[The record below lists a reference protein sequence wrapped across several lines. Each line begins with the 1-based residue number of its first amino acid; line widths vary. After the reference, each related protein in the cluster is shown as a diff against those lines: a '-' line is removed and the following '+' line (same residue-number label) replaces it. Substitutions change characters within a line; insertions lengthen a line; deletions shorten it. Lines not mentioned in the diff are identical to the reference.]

1 MMQLLPPND
10 LLASQTPSAIQPL
23 LVTGA
28 TGTLGRAFQRICA
41 MRGIETV
48 VLTRAE
54 LDISD
59 VLSVEKALAQY
70 NPWAVVNTAGY
81 VRVDEAEK
89 DFQRCYL
96 ENTVGPTILAH
107 TCAARG
113 IQLLTF
119 SSDLVFDGSQSVA
132 YVESDQPR
140 PLNVYGNSK
149 RLAERDV
156 LLQHPSALMVRT
168 SAFFSAWDEH
178 NFVHAALRAG
188 QQKQAF
194 QAADDVLVSPT
205 FVPDLVNVSLDLLI
219 DEERGVWH
227 LANQGA
233 YTWAELARLAADMAG
248 LDQSFVVPCSM
259 QAFGLPA
266 ARPAYS
272 VLGSKQGSLMPPV
285 ADRLHECVTEM
296 MHALKRE
303 PEEAI
308 ALAS

>member
-1 MMQLLPPND
+1 MQILPSND
-10 LLASQTPSAIQPL
+10 LATSISQPVIQPL
-23 LVTGA
+23 LITGA

-41 MRGIETV
+41 IRGIETV
-48 VLTRAE
+48 VVCRAE
-54 LDISD
+54 MDITD
-59 VLSVEKALAQY
+59 VQSVEKAIAKY

-89 DFQRCYL
+89 DFERCYR
-96 ENTVGPTILAH
+96 ENTIGPTILANA
-107 TCAARG
+107 CAARG

-119 SSDLVFDGSQSVA
+119 SSDLVFDGNKSSA

-149 RLAERDV
+149 RRAERDV
-156 LLQHPSALMVRT
+156 LLQQPNALVVRT
-168 SAFFSAWDEH
+168 SAFFSPWDEH
-178 NFVHAALRAG
+178 NFVYAALRAG

-194 QAADDVLVSPT
+194 QAADDVLISPT
-205 FVPDLVNVSLDLLI
+205 FVPDLVNVSLNLLI

-248 LDQSFVVPCSM
+248 LDQSFVSACSM
-259 QAFGLPA
+259 RAFGLPA

-272 VLGSKQGSLMPPV
+272 VLGSKQGNLLPS
-285 ADRLHECVTEM
+285 AEERLHQCVGEM
-296 MHALKRE
+296 MNKLRQEAEE
-303 PEEAI
+303 PI

>member
-1 MMQLLPPND
+1 MQILPSNELSANLLQP
-10 LLASQTPSAIQPL
+10 TIQPL
-23 LVTGA
+23 LITGA

-41 MRGIETV
+41 TRGIETV
-48 VLTRAE
+48 ILNRSE
-54 LDISD
+54 LDITD
-59 VLSVEKALAQY
+59 VLSVEKAIAKH

-89 DFQRCYL
+89 DFERCYR
-96 ENTVGPTILAH
+96 ENAIGPTILA
-107 TCAARG
+107 TACAARG

-119 SSDLVFDGSQSVA
+119 SSDLVFDGNKSSA

-156 LLQHPSALMVRT
+156 LMQQPNALVVRT
-168 SAFFSAWDEH
+168 SAFFSPWDEH
-178 NFVHAALRAG
+178 NFVYAALRAG
-188 QQKQAF
+188 QHKQAF
-194 QAADDVLVSPT
+194 QAADDVLISPT
-205 FVPDLVNVSLDLLI
+205 FVPDLVNVSLNLLI
-219 DEERGVWH
+219 DEEKGVWH

-248 LDQSFVVPCSM
+248 MDQSFVMPCSM

-266 ARPAYS
+266 TRPSYS
-272 VLGSKQGSLMPPV
+272 VLGSRQGNLLPS
-285 ADRLHECVTEM
+285 AEDRLHQCVMEM
-296 MHALKRE
+296 MHKMREE
-303 PEEAI
+303 PEESI